1 MDDHRHRFLAL
12 ALRAQALRFGEFT
25 LKSGRSSPYF
35 FNAGRFDSGAALAA
49 LAGCYADAIDA
60 AGAAGSIQDFDLLF
74 GPAYKGIPL
83 ATALACEYA
92 RRGRDLPLA
101 FNRKEAKAHGE
112 GGSLIGAP
120 LEGQRVLIVDDV
132 ITAGTA
138 IREALAIIRDGGGIP
153 AGIAIALDRQE
164 RVQEADMQEDSRRSA
179 AQSVAAEQGLPVIA
193 VATLSDLLAFA
204 GESAELVGHRDAL
217 LAYRA
222 RYGCDI
228 H

>member
-1 MDDHRHRFLAL
+1 MRILGTELGDRHAD
-12 ALRAQALRFGEFT
+12 ALRFGEFT
-25 LKSGRSSPYF
+25 LKSGRISPYF
-35 FNAGRFDSGAALAA
+35 FNAGRFDSGAALAG
-49 LAGCYADAIDA
+49 LAACYADAADA
-60 AGAAGSIQDFDLLF
+60 SGIGFDLLF

-120 LEGQRVLIVDDV
+120 LDGRKVLIVDDV

-138 IREALAIIRDGGGIP
+138 IREALAIIREAGGTP
-153 AGIAIALDRQE
+153 AGIVIALDRQE
-164 RVQEADMQEDSRRSA
+164 RVREDAAESA
-179 AQSVAAEQGLPVIA
+179 AQAVAAEYGIPVIA
-193 VATLSDLLAFA
+193 VAGLDDLLAFA
-204 GESAELVGHRDAL
+204 DQSAELSAHRDAL

-222 RYGCDI
+222 RYGLA
-228 H
+228 